1 MGFVTRVLAEA
12 VWYFV
17 GLDLGQCLDH
27 SALAVV
33 ERADLT
39 LDEID
44 HVTYERLKPVILTGG
59 EWASQAEGVWC
70 VPKQDL
76 VAGLRVMLEKREL
89 GLPGSWGR
97 RACW

>member
-1 MGFVTRVLAEA
+1 MGYVKRVLAEA

-17 GLDLGQCLDH
+17 GLDLGQSLDH

-44 HVTYERLKPVILTGG
+44 HATYERLTQRRYCGF
-59 EWASQAEGVWC
+59 WS
-70 VPKQDL
+70 
-76 VAGLRVMLEKREL
+76 GLR
-89 GLPGSWGR
+89 WGR
-97 RACW
+97 RIQT